1 MLLGIADRFR
11 QTVYARRGH
20 SDNMKS
26 KALGGLVSNPGQR
39 REFIDQ
45 FINEARI

>member
-11 QTVYARRGH
+11 QTVHARGGH

-45 FINEARI
+45 FINVARI